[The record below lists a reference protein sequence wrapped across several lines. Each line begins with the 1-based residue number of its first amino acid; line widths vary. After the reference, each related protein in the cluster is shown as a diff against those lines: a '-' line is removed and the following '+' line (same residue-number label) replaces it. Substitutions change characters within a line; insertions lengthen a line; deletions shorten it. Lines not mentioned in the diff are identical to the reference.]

1 MLVGTAQYPA
11 VVPTRRR
18 LLISSLVSALVLSVA
33 IGWYWSANSDPTV
46 DAILTTPGLVPYP
59 TIGTNDELTDSTLP
73 TSPIISLLGST
84 MSTADLI
91 GTPLLINFWFSTC
104 EPCRREMPVLAAAHR
119 KYGDSIRFIGL
130 NMNDS
135 AAVAQEF
142 AQKWGVTYELFTE
155 PSGSLVTALGIAT
168 APFTIF
174 VASDGRIVSQ
184 HAGEL
189 TASTLDETIAE
200 NFPT

>member
-1 MLVGTAQYPA
+1 MGSAQYPA

-33 IGWYWSANSDPTV
+33 IGWYWSANSDPPV

-59 TIGTNDELTDSTLP
+59 TIGTNEELTDSMLP
-73 TSPIISLLGST
+73 TSPIISLLGTT

-119 KYGDSIRFIGL
+119 KYGDSIRFVGL

-135 AAVAQEF
+135 ASVAQEF
-142 AQKWGVTYELFTE
+142 ARKWGATYEMFTE
-155 PSGSLVTALGIAT
+155 PSGSLVAALGIAT

-174 VASDGRIVSQ
+174 VASDGRIVNQ
-184 HAGEL
+184 YAGEL
-189 TASTLDETIAE
+189 TASTLDTIISE
-200 NFPT
+200 LISS

>member
-1 MLVGTAQYPA
+1 MVGMAQYPA
-11 VVPTRRR
+11 FVPTKAR
-18 LLISSLVSALVLSVA
+18 LLITSLVSALVLSVV
-33 IGWYWSANSDPTV
+33 IGWYWSANSTPTI
-46 DAILTTPGLVPYP
+46 DAVLNTPGLVPYP
-59 TIGTNDELTDSTLP
+59 TIGTNEELTNTKLP
-73 TSPIISLLGST
+73 TSPIISVLGPT
-84 MSTADLI
+84 MSTSDLI

-119 KYGDSIRFIGL
+119 KYGDSIRFVGL

-135 AAVAQEF
+135 ASVAQEF
-142 AQKWGVTYELFTE
+142 ARKWGVSYELFTE
-155 PSGSLVTALGIAT
+155 PTGSFVAALGIAT

-189 TASTLDETIAE
+189 SALALDEIIAE
-200 NFPT
+200 HFPT